1 MTEGD
6 LTGTCADCGTAAQV
20 TVLPVRW
27 LTDDELVAMLP
38 VRVCAY
44 CRELREISKPR

>member
-6 LTGTCADCGTAAQV
+6 QGTCADCGLSGQATS
-20 TVLPVRW
+20 VLPVRW
-27 LTDDELVAMLP
+27 LTDDELVAMQP

-44 CRELREISKPR
+44 CRELREINKPR